1 MATLS
6 GETAKASAFPI
17 SRFLLS
23 KVDFPTQSPPVPYKP
38 WPRCKI
44 GPLCFEALEI
54 GIGRPGNP

>member
-23 KVDFPTQSPPVPYKP
+23 KVDFPLRVHLSLIALAKVQNWSSLLRSPRNRYS
-38 WPRCKI
+38 
-44 GPLCFEALEI
+44 
-54 GIGRPGNP
+54 RPGNP